1 MNQTTIQSYNQSIF
15 RDLDGKVAIITGGSS
30 LIAAATADALVRNGV
45 AVALA
50 ARNVENLQR
59 VSGALAAKGG
69 KAISIPVDVTDL
81 ASVESMRNEA
91 ETQLGPTDI
100 LITLA
105 GGHGKPISIN
115 DLSLEAWRET
125 LEANLTGTFLTLKA
139 FLPGMISRRHGSIV
153 TVASTAGRQVS
164 PASPAYGAAKAGV
177 LMLMRQIAMQ
187 VGEFGVRVNAIA
199 PGAVVEGKPMPEEM
213 REQLARLH
221 PLRRTGL
228 ATDIAEA
235 MLFLASEAS
244 SWITG
249 STMDVNGGR
258 IML

>member
-59 VSGALAAKGG
+59 VSGALAAKRG

-105 GGHGKPISIN
+105 GGHGKPVSID

-125 LEANLTGTFLTLKA
+125 LDVNLTGTFLTLKA
-139 FLPGMISRRHGSIV
+139 FLPGMISRRHWFHRYS
-153 TVASTAGRQVS
+153 
-164 PASPAYGAAKAGV
+164 
-177 LMLMRQIAMQ
+177 
-187 VGEFGVRVNAIA
+187 
-199 PGAVVEGKPMPEEM
+199 
-213 REQLARLH
+213 RLH
-221 PLRRTGL
+221 SGTASFACFTSLRRSQSGCFN
-228 ATDIAEA
+228 AHAADCY
-235 MLFLASEAS
+235 AS
-244 SWITG
+244 
-249 STMDVNGGR
+249 GR
-258 IML
+258 IWGARQCDCSGRSG